1 MARNRII
8 YQSLALY
15 AGQPTGANGVA
26 AMHTGAGTIKQLSR
40 VQSWDSDFSRNF
52 TDINQYGQLA
62 AIDRIE
68 VEAPTVNM
76 STSWYPTDGSNE
88 RYIGLS
94 VPGIG
99 SPSTPALLSGILKK
113 ETDEKNYFLTVA
125 SEGSDMVGYSNT
137 KTGVFAVGNCF
148 LTSYSLEASV
158 GSVPTASAD
167 FEALNFAVHSQASG
181 TSQVPAINAASGTKI
196 TGSYFKLPAAQ
207 QNDNVDQVSV
217 LRPGDITF
225 NLGSDQVKGFDSNDI
240 KIQSFTLSTDLGRT
254 PIEKLGSRFPFSR
267 EIDFP
272 ITASLSVE
280 AQMGDLADFNLSDL
294 LCETGSYNLSITM
307 KKNDCSGNGG
317 QAMVIGL
324 SGAKLLS
331 ENVTTSI
338 GDNASV
344 TLEYEASIGGPEDL
358 TKGVFISGSY
368 TKAPELKNTTASFA
382 SGIVGSY
389 PLTIESYPPMDFGAT
404 GYPAVR
410 FGNLP
415 AGLVYSSGL
424 ASVTGVVNTTGV
436 FTSTFTGVNPS
447 SMTGIQS
454 VTITVL

>member
-15 AGQPTGANGVA
+15 AGQTGVS
-26 AMHTGAGTIKQLSR
+26 AMHTGDGTIKQLTR

-88 RYIGLS
+88 KYIGLS
-94 VPGIG
+94 VCASGAAP
-99 SPSTPALLSGILKK
+99 TALLSGILKK

-125 SEGSDMVGYSNT
+125 NEGSDAVNYSNV
-137 KTGVFAVGNCF
+137 KTGVFGVGNCF

-158 GSVPTASAD
+158 GDVPTASAD
-167 FEALNFAVHSQASG
+167 FEALNFAVYSQATAISP
-181 TSQVPAINAASGTKI
+181 VPSINAASGTKI
-196 TGSYFKLPAAQ
+196 TGSYFKLPVAT
-207 QNDNVDQVSV
+207 QNDNSSQVTV

-225 NLGSDQVKGFDSNDI
+225 ALTNNQVKGFDSSDI

-280 AQMGDLADFNLSDL
+280 AQMGDLSDFNLADL
-294 LCETGSYNLSITM
+294 LCETGFYDIAITL
-307 KKNDCSGNGG
+307 KKNDCSGAGAPAILA
-317 QAMVIGL
+317 QIK
-324 SGAKLLS
+324 GAKLLS
-331 ENVTTSI
+331 ENVSTSI

-344 TLEYEASIGGPEDL
+344 TLEYEASISGPEDL

-368 TKAPELKNTTASFA
+368 
-382 SGIVGSY
+382 
-389 PLTIESYPPMDFGAT
+389 
-404 GYPAVR
+404 PA
-410 FGNLP
+410 
-415 AGLVYSSGL
+415 
-424 ASVTGVVNTTGV
+424 
-436 FTSTFTGVNPS
+436 
-447 SMTGIQS
+447 
-454 VTITVL
+454 